1 VSVRK
6 AKAELKNLRDVVG
19 PKQGIQVFLRVVG
32 ETDAEGLARY
42 RIDEW
47 PEGAIFCN
55 ISPDELN
62 V

>member
-1 VSVRK
+1 M
-6 AKAELKNLRDVVG
+6 
-19 PKQGIQVFLRVVG
+19 FLRVVG